1 MNSVSNHPVAIR
13 TLAFS
18 AVLAV
23 ILLNLLLRTAGKLSG
38 LVATLAVAALVGA
51 GIRLWVRLRYQRNLY
66 SSERW
71 RVLGLYSVILAL
83 LYSALLLIM
92 TLKNDPSPMA
102 VLIFGL
108 HYFCYPLLA
117 WLITRPSLPHA

>member
-1 MNSVSNHPVAIR
+1 MKSVNSNPVAIR
-13 TLAFS
+13 SLAFG

-23 ILLNLLLRTAGKLSG
+23 MLLNLLLRTVGKLSG
-38 LVATLAVAALVGA
+38 LVATLAVAALTGV

-71 RVLGLYSVILAL
+71 RVLGLYSAVLAL
-83 LYSALLLIM
+83 LYLGLLLSM
-92 TLKNDPSPMA
+92 ALQNDPSPMA

-117 WLITRPSLPHA
+117 WLITQPTLPHA

>member
-1 MNSVSNHPVAIR
+1 MNSAMRNPVAIR
-13 TLAFS
+13 SLAFS

-23 ILLNLLLRTAGKLSG
+23 MGLNLLLRTVGKLSG
-38 LVATLAVAALVGA
+38 LVATLAVAALTGA

-71 RVLGLYSVILAL
+71 RVLGLYSAVLAL
-83 LYSALLLIM
+83 LYIGLLLSM
-92 TLKNDPSPMA
+92 ALQNDPSPMA